1 MISRNFL
8 QMFDDL
14 TRGMIA
20 QPLGDFDTSFTH
32 EMTEWMFAAP
42 DENFGD
48 DINSRNI
55 QRGRDHQIQG
65 YTFYKR
71 LCGLGNT
78 QDW

>member
-1 MISRNFL
+1 
-8 QMFDDL
+8 MFDDL

-32 EMTEWMFAAP
+32 EMTEWMFAAK

-71 LCGLGNT
+71 LCGLGDT
-78 QDW
+78 QNW